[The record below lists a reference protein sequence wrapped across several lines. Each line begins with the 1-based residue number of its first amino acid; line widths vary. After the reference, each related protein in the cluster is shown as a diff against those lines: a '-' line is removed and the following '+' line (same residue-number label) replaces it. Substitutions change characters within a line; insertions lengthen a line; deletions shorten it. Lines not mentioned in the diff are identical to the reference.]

1 MSRTMLMSKYARTG
15 VTSSELDLLDNFTG
29 TIASSLPKAT
39 ASELG
44 FLKTSGSNLSLDGN
58 NALNK
63 TDTSYSGATTSASGL
78 FSSSDKSKLNGI
90 ADNANEYILPVATS
104 SAIGG
109 VKLGSGLQESSGV
122 VSHGSDIL
130 NVYTDEVA
138 TSQNTASFGTFENK
152 SAGFTAFRTSN
163 TLDEIQ
169 LSYVQNR
176 LNGSTSNSITNYELT
191 ALGPVTNS
199 TSQTSGNSNWTG
211 GWGISNWVSIS
222 STIQF
227 YDDASGSNKAGG
239 VELTIPAGFS
249 TSNKILVTLTCPSL
263 YLHTNHKLSD
273 YHVSFRYQVG
283 TNRFYEPYHSWGQTG
298 DWDNYNSGQTYTV
311 GTIGSEQSLFKNPS
325 TSSTNTE
332 STALTD
338 KQFGGYTNR
347 TGDFPNLSYTAIGN
361 IPSTSSFK
369 IRPWFRVTFPFN
381 TSGSADQSL
390 QIYRGA
396 PVFRSGY
403 NTKIRITAIVFT

>member
-1 MSRTMLMSKYARTG
+1 MLMSKYARTG

-39 ASELG
+39 ATELG
-44 FLKTSGSNLSLDGN
+44 FLKTSGANLSLDGN
-58 NALNK
+58 NAFNK
-63 TDTSYSGATTSASGL
+63 TDTSYSASTTSASGL
-78 FSSSDKSKLNGI
+78 FSSSDKSKLDGV
-90 ADNANEYILPVATS
+90 ADNANNYTLPVAS
-104 SAIGG
+104 SSVVGG
-109 VKLGSGLQESSGV
+109 LKLGSGLQESSGV

-138 TSQNTASFGTFENK
+138 SSQSATNLGSLSFKHK
-152 SAGFTAFRTSN
+152 SAGFTAFNPSN
-163 TLDEIQ
+163 I
-169 LSYVQNR
+169 SYEVISLLMFNR
-176 LNGSTSNSITNYELT
+176 VNGAGSNDVPNTNLV
-191 ALGPVTNS
+191 ALGPVINNA
-199 TSQTSGNSNWTG
+199 SQTYGNSNWTG
-211 GWGISNWVSIS
+211 GWGISNWVEL
-222 STIQF
+222 STHQHF
-227 YDDASGSNKAGG
+227 YDDASNSNKAGG
-239 VELTIPAGFS
+239 VELTIPSGFS

-263 YLHTNHKLSD
+263 FLSTYHTLSD

-325 TSSTNTE
+325 TSSTNTT
-332 STALTD
+332 STATSD

-347 TGDFPNLSYTAIGN
+347 TGDFPNLSYTAIDN
-361 IPSTSSFK
+361 IPTTSSFK

-381 TSGSADQSL
+381 TSNSYDYRSL
-390 QIYRGA
+390 MTYRGA

>member
-39 ASELG
+39 PTELG
-44 FLKTSGSNLSLDGN
+44 FLKTGSNLSVDGSN
-58 NALNK
+58 VLNK
-63 TDTSYSGATTSASGL
+63 SIPVA
-78 FSSSDKSKLNGI
+78 SSS
-90 ADNANEYILPVATS
+90 VV
-104 SAIGG
+104 GG

-138 TSQNTASFGTFENK
+138 SSQNATNLGLTFKHK
-152 SAGFTAFRTSN
+152 SAGFTAFNPSSISTEVNS
-163 TLDEIQ
+163 L
-169 LSYVQNR
+169 LMFNR
-176 LNGSTSNSITNYELT
+176 VNGVGSTNTNLT
-191 ALGPVTNS
+191 ALGPVINNA
-199 TSQTSGNSNWTG
+199 SQTYGNSNWTG
-211 GWGISNWVSIS
+211 GWGISNWVDLNGS
-222 STIQF
+222 QHF
-227 YDDASGSNKAGG
+227 YDDASNSNKAGG

-263 YLHTNHKLSD
+263 YLSTYHTLSD

-325 TSSTNTE
+325 TSSTNTT
-332 STALTD
+332 STATSD

-347 TGDFPNLSYTAIGN
+347 TGDFPNLSYTAIDN

-369 IRPWFRVTFPFN
+369 IRPWFRVTFPFD
-381 TSGSADQSL
+381 TSNPYNYRSL
-390 QIYRGA
+390 MTYRGA

-403 NTKIRITAIVFT
+403 NTKIRITAIIFT